1 MTHGTKL
8 GDIIIRAR
16 LLSSK
21 FVGRETKD
29 DKTLVPV
36 SLVKLFK
43 TVVLRSETAIHHNTS
58 QLLYLF

>member
-21 FVGRETKD
+21 FVGRETED

-43 TVVLRSETAIHHNTS
+43 TVVLRSETTTHHNTS
-58 QLLYLF
+58 QFLYLF